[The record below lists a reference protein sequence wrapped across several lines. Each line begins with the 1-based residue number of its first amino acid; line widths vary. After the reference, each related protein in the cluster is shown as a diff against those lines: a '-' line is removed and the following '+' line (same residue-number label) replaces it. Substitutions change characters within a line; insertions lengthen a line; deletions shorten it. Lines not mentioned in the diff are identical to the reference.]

1 MHLGSQILPTSY
13 SQPGTLDPEE
23 GQHPR
28 TNLGILKGILT
39 TELCGDVGAA
49 ATACCCTYETDQE
62 PSVPGCVQ
70 NPQEDLRSSS
80 SCSATEEPY
89 LPPSASVCWRS
100 ERSHD

>member
-1 MHLGSQILPTSY
+1 M
-13 SQPGTLDPEE
+13 
-23 GQHPR
+23 
-28 TNLGILKGILT
+28 
-39 TELCGDVGAA
+39 
-49 ATACCCTYETDQE
+49 ACCCTYETDQE